1 MSNKS
6 SSRGPAS
13 MTRGGNDEQD
23 LQKPLGATLLQE
35 LQNIRE
41 KLKNE
46 DDSEMKGR
54 VVFHGIILRRLC
66 LQFSVCI
73 W

>member
-6 SSRGPAS
+6 STRGPTS
-13 MTRGGNDEQD
+13 MSRGGNDEQD

-46 DDSEMKGR
+46 DDSEMKGSG
-54 VVFHGIILRRLC
+54 VLHDIILQLC
-66 LQFSVCI
+66 YSQFGCVL
-73 W
+73 